1 MPITAI
7 FSRRDGVVAWRA
19 CLDRSAPAAENVE
32 VRSTHLGLGLD
43 PDVWETVARR
53 LAIASRHRVA
63 SSSRPA
69 GAVPTGSPQTR
80 AAWLSVTGSR
90 EAPWLHVERAPRSG
104 SRRRHAPALPPP
116 CRVVPHNASM
126 SDLNRLAV
134 LIDADNT
141 SAKLVKELFDELASY
156 GTITVKRAYGD
167 WTSPQLSG
175 WREALLGNAIS
186 PKQQFAYTVGKN
198 ATDSAL
204 IIDAM
209 DLLYSGNVEGF
220 AIVSSD
226 SDFTPL
232 ATRLRESGKRV
243 IGVGQ
248 RKTPKAFVEACEKFV
263 YVEVLGDSSERERN
277 STPEPGEPPGSLHS
291 MLSKALN
298 RVPTDDEDWASLSA
312 LGAHLNRTD
321 PSFDPRTYEFTR
333 LSDLVKAQHYLET
346 KTVTSAGG
354 QGQLWVRLKGRRGS
368 GQGTKATAQK
378 SASTKKS
385 AATKAAKKPA
395 T

>member
-1 MPITAI
+1 
-7 FSRRDGVVAWRA
+7 
-19 CLDRSAPAAENVE
+19 
-32 VRSTHLGLGLD
+32 
-43 PDVWETVARR
+43 
-53 LAIASRHRVA
+53 
-63 SSSRPA
+63 
-69 GAVPTGSPQTR
+69 
-80 AAWLSVTGSR
+80 
-90 EAPWLHVERAPRSG
+90 
-104 SRRRHAPALPPP
+104 
-116 CRVVPHNASM
+116 M
-126 SDLNRLAV
+126 SELNRLAV

-232 ATRLRESGKRV
+232 ATRVRESGKRV

-277 STPEPGEPPGSLHS
+277 STPEPGETPGSLHS